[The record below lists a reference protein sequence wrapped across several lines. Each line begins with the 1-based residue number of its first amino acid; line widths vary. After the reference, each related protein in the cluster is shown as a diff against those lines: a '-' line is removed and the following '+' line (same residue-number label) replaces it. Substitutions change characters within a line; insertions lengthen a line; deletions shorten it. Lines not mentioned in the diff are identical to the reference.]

1 MAYEQRTVDNCPD
14 KSASLTNCIYLAAG
28 DPLASAQYIEIGPFV
43 FNAAS
48 HPAIAPGSIGFNAVQ
63 RRCLRVSVQDK
74 VSAGVFVPPPGFPGA
89 HLLYAEVQGLNDRVK
104 AEISASDVI
113 ERLLQ
118 IFKGQIFAP
127 EQQLAFEL
135 QGASFKLMV
144 GSLQVDVGGQN
155 REVPRAALMAQTA
168 FIFTNSNSHNIKILG
183 QKGFATTQLFKA
195 KTLNFES
202 LGIGG
207 LDKQFDAIFRR
218 AFASRV
224 FPPSIVQRLGIQHVK
239 GMLLHGPPGTGK
251 TLIARQIGKMLNGKE
266 PKVVNGPEV
275 LSKYVGQA
283 EENIRNLFGE
293 AEAEYKEKGD
303 ASELHIIIFDE
314 IDAICRQRGSVRDG
328 TATHD
333 TIVNQLL
340 TKIDGVD
347 ALNNILLIGMTNR
360 KDMLDEA
367 MLRPGRLE
375 VQIEIGL
382 ADEKG
387 RLQILKIHTS
397 KMQTNSFLSHDVDL
411 PLLAERTRNFS
422 GAEIEGLVKSAAS
435 YALNRNVDINDL
447 HKPLDE
453 DNIKVT
459 QSDFEA
465 ALSEVQPAFGAN
477 TENLSKAMT
486 HGIIDYGDAY
496 RHLANTLRTLVSQV
510 QNSAKTPMM
519 SVLLEGPSGS
529 GKTALA
535 ASAAVASQFPFAKII
550 SPEDMVGYSEQ
561 SKGSQITKV
570 FEDAYKSPLS
580 IVVLDDIER
589 LLEYVAIGPRF
600 SNAIL
605 QVLLVLIKKQP
616 PAGRKLLIIGTSSAG
631 DVLEPMGLSSAFNV
645 QLHVPA
651 LRGAEVEAVMMADSS
666 FAEADLREAVETL
679 VSLCGS
685 AVVPVKKLLL
695 WMEMARQE
703 LAEPN
708 GPIPLEA
715 WQKVL
720 RDLANTRAFATDV
733 PAGTPIAGE
742 FIIIYKP
749 DVNDVAA
756 AAAQVQAQATEAA
769 VAAFGSGDMVGIA
782 SADDV
787 RGMVAVLSSTAA
799 PAGIPSQALLQVPA
813 DLPEQQVRARLSA
826 LPIVEAVV
834 QNRVVALQGRLLQQQ
849 GDGDLSI
856 SVDTPPG
863 ASQAAACS

>member
-1 MAYEQRTVDNCPD
+1 MLYCVSCDWSQ
-14 KSASLTNCIYLAAG
+14 
-28 DPLASAQYIEIGPFV
+28 
-43 FNAAS
+43 
-48 HPAIAPGSIGFNAVQ
+48 
-63 RRCLRVSVQDK
+63 CLRVSVQDK
-74 VSAGVFVPPPGFPGA
+74 VSVAAFVPSPGFPGA
-89 HLLYAEVQGLNDRVK
+89 SLLYAEVLGLNDRVK
-104 AEISASDVI
+104 AELSANDII

-118 IFKGQIFAP
+118 MFKGQIFTP

-135 QGASFKLMV
+135 QGASFKLHV
-144 GSLQVDVGGQN
+144 GSLNVDVDGQN
-155 REVPRAALMAQTA
+155 REVPRAYLATNTA
-168 FIFTNSNSHNIKILG
+168 FIFTNSSNANIKILG

-303 ASELHIIIFDE
+303 GSELHIIIFDE
-314 IDAICRQRGSVRDG
+314 IDAICKQRGSVRDG
-328 TATHD
+328 TAIHD

-382 ADEKG
+382 PDEKG

-397 KMQTNSFLSHDVDL
+397 RMSTNSFLGQDVDL
-411 PLLAERTRNFS
+411 MMLAERTKNFS

-459 QSDFEA
+459 MADFLA
-465 ALSEVQPAFGAN
+465 ALDEVQPAFGAN
-477 TENLSKAMT
+477 AENLSKSIT

-496 RHLANTLRTLVSQV
+496 RHLASTLQTLVSQV
-510 QNSAKTPMM
+510 RNSAKTPLL

-529 GKTALA
+529 GKTALSARA
-535 ASAAVASQFPFAKII
+535 AIDSQFPFVKII
-550 SPEDMVGYSEQ
+550 TPEDMVGYGEAA
-561 SKGSQITKV
+561 KGSQITKV
-570 FEDAYKSPLS
+570 FEDAYKSPFS
-580 IVVLDDIER
+580 IVILDDIER

-600 SNAIL
+600 SNTIL
-605 QVLLVLIKKQP
+605 QVLLVLVKKQP
-616 PAGRKLLIIGTSSAG
+616 PAGRKLLVIGTSSSG
-631 DVLEPMGLSSAFNV
+631 EVLDQMGLTAAFNV
-645 QLHVPA
+645 QLHVPS
-651 LRGAEVEAVMMADSS
+651 LKGSEVEKVMQQANS
-666 FAEADLREAVETL
+666 FAPQELPQAVSIMTDY
-679 VSLCGS
+679 CGN
-685 AVVPVKKLLL
+685 VVPIKKLLL
-695 WMEMARQE
+695 WLEMARQE
-703 LAEPN
+703 LDEPN
-708 GPIPLEA
+708 STIPLSA
-715 WQKVL
+715 WDKVL
-720 RDLANTRAFATDV
+720 RDL
-733 PAGTPIAGE
+733 
-742 FIIIYKP
+742 
-749 DVNDVAA
+749 
-756 AAAQVQAQATEAA
+756 
-769 VAAFGSGDMVGIA
+769 
-782 SADDV
+782 
-787 RGMVAVLSSTAA
+787 SS
-799 PAGIPSQALLQVPA
+799 
-813 DLPEQQVRARLSA
+813 
-826 LPIVEAVV
+826 
-834 QNRVVALQGRLLQQQ
+834 
-849 GDGDLSI
+849 
-856 SVDTPPG
+856 
-863 ASQAAACS
+863 

>member
-1 MAYEQRTVDNCPD
+1 MTPYEQRTVDNCPD
-14 KSASLTNCIYLAAG
+14 KSASLTNCIYLAPG
-28 DPLASAQYIEIGPFV
+28 DPLASAQYIEIGACV

-74 VSAGVFVPPPGFPGA
+74 VHAGVFVPPPGFPGA

-104 AEISASDVI
+104 AELNASDVI

-135 QGASFKLMV
+135 QGASFKLQV
-144 GSLQVDVGGQN
+144 GSLQVDVGGHN
-155 REVPRAALMAQTA
+155 VEVPRAALMAQTA

-207 LDKQFDAIFRR
+207 LDRQFDAIFRR

-293 AEAEYKEKGD
+293 AESEYKEKGD

-397 KMQTNSFLSHDVDL
+397 RMQANSFLAQDVDL

-486 HGIIDYGDAY
+486 HGVIDYGDAY
-496 RHLANTLRTLVSQV
+496 KHLANTLRTLVSQV
-510 QNSAKTPMM
+510 QSSAKTPMM

-535 ASAAVASQFPFAKII
+535 ASAAIASQFPFAKII

-561 SKGSQITKV
+561 SKGSHITKV

-580 IVVLDDIER
+580 IVILDDIER

-605 QVLLVLIKKQP
+605 QVLLVLVKKQP

-631 DVLEPMGLSSAFNV
+631 DVLEPMGLSAAFNV

-651 LRGAEVEAVMMADSS
+651 LRGDEVEAVMMAGNS
-666 FAEADLREAVETL
+666 FAEADLRQAVETL

-715 WQKVL
+715 WEKVL
-720 RDLANTRAFATDV
+720 RDL
-733 PAGTPIAGE
+733 
-742 FIIIYKP
+742 
-749 DVNDVAA
+749 
-756 AAAQVQAQATEAA
+756 
-769 VAAFGSGDMVGIA
+769 
-782 SADDV
+782 
-787 RGMVAVLSSTAA
+787 SS
-799 PAGIPSQALLQVPA
+799 
-813 DLPEQQVRARLSA
+813 
-826 LPIVEAVV
+826 
-834 QNRVVALQGRLLQQQ
+834 
-849 GDGDLSI
+849 
-856 SVDTPPG
+856 
-863 ASQAAACS
+863 